1 MRDILKKFKGLI
13 DKGGDP
19 EALSVVVIEMEGVQ
33 GEHEEYVAG
42 EGDVVAQDT
51 WDWFWN
57 HQYNIWSYK
66 DTILVRSANAPHW
79 MSTHLFMYLCAYTSK
94 H

>member
-19 EALSVVVIEMEGVQ
+19 EALSVVVMEMEGVQ

-51 WDWFWN
+51 
-57 HQYNIWSYK
+57 
-66 DTILVRSANAPHW
+66 
-79 MSTHLFMYLCAYTSK
+79 
-94 H
+94 